1 MKFSLCSIL
10 FKFLLKNK
18 IEQILFENLF
28 TQIPVSIASFNRIL
42 TSANFLPRLAYIE
55 NSNNLLPT
63 CLVISSL
70 KPRMHDFTYENSE

>member
-18 IEQILFENLF
+18 KEQILFENLF
-28 TQIPVSIASFNRIL
+28 THPVSIASFNRIL

-70 KPRMHDFTYENSE
+70 KPRMHDFTNETPE